1 MRRNRRPEGAVR
13 ISLAAAAALVSVLV
27 LGATLVTGGTT
38 DSVQRVTTILTEDHV
53 KRSLVAAGDPAPFQ
67 RLFAKIRTGQPCT
80 LGFIGGS
87 ITTGA
92 KSEGHEFSWPKL
104 VHNWFAATF
113 PDTTFTYVNAA
124 VGATGTDFGSHRVQ
138 KDLLDKSP
146 DAVFVEFAVNDGRSP
161 DCMPTLEGMLRQI
174 LKSPRHP
181 AVAMLFTMASGGNNA
196 QQWHAQ
202 VGNHYRLP
210 MVSFRDAYWP
220 DIEAG
225 RIPWERLIADSVH
238 PNREGHALCADLV
251 IAQLKAMLA
260 DFPEGAPSPA
270 PAPAGLPGPLTN
282 DLYEYTAMYTANDL
296 TASRNEGWSVTDEGR
311 VARFG
316 KGWVA
321 DKPGSVLEFEL
332 EGRVFTILFH
342 RIKRDMGRVAV
353 QIDGG
358 ERKVFD
364 AWFDQTWGGYSA
376 RGAMPP
382 CKAGVHRL
390 RIELL
395 DEKSAESNGHLF
407 ELQAILAAGLP
418 AVPFRPDK

>member
-1 MRRNRRPEGAVR
+1 MRKNERSGRAARIRLAGAAVF
-13 ISLAAAAALVSVLV
+13 ALVLV
-27 LGATLVTGGTT
+27 LGATPVTGAADSAQTVATT
-38 DSVQRVTTILTEDHV
+38 LTEEHV

-67 RLFAKIRTGQPCT
+67 RLFAKIRTGQPCP

-104 VHNWFAATF
+104 VYDWFVATF

-124 VGATGTDFGSHRVQ
+124 VGATGTDFGAHRVQ
-138 KDLLDKSP
+138 KDLLDKAP

-174 LKSPRHP
+174 LKSPRRP
-181 AVAMLFTMASGGNNA
+181 AVAMLFTMAGGGNNA

-225 RIPWERLIADSVH
+225 RIPWEQLIADSVH

-251 IAQLKAMLA
+251 IARLKAMLA
-260 DFPEGAPSPA
+260 DFPEQAPA
-270 PAPAGLPGPLTN
+270 PAPAALPAPLTN
-282 DLYEYTAMYTANDL
+282 DLYEYTAMYTADDL
-296 TASRNEGWSVTDEGR
+296 TASRNEGWAVTGEGR

-332 EGRVFTILFH
+332 KGQVFTILFH

-353 QIDGG
+353 QVDDG

-407 ELQAILAAGLP
+407 ELQAILAAGIE
-418 AVPFRPDK
+418 